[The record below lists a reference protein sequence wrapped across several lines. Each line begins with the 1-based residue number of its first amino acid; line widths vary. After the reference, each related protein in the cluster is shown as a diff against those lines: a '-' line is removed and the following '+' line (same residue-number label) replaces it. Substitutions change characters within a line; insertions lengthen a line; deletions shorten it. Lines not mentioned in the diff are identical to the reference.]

1 MKVLWIVN
9 SMMAEIAE
17 ESNRKAGFG
26 GGWIPAMSERLRYQS
41 DVDLAIV
48 VFGNNEKLS
57 YVHKNNI
64 QYYIFPQISGLHKNG
79 GGFNACKIWRTIIE
93 EFQPDI
99 IHIYGTEQPTSVEL
113 IRNFKN
119 IPIIVSLQGIL
130 TEYYKHYYGDMEFK
144 DIFGNITL
152 ADICLGSSGYFGRK
166 KFSNNLKYEQEILET
181 VKFVEGRTTWDRR
194 VSESINPELKYYK
207 CSRMLRKEFY
217 TADKW
222 DCNNMRKHTI
232 FIHQGNYAI
241 KGLHMLINAVGIL
254 QKKYPDIVVNIAGQD
269 PTKKNGIKGRL
280 AINGYSKYIKKLAEQ
295 LGVYK
300 KMNYVGSLDASKVAE
315 VLSNSNVMVIP
326 SAIENSPNSLAEA
339 MIIGTPCVASYVGG
353 NAEMLD
359 NGNAGLL
366 YAYNDPVMLA
376 DAIDRI
382 FSSDEYACA
391 VSKCEQRVASERHNP
406 EKLVNDLKRIYQNVV
421 NVEASKKEHY

>member
-1 MKVLWIVN
+1 MKILWIVN

-26 GGWIPAMSERLRYQS
+26 GGWIPAMSEKLRYQS
-41 DVDLAIV
+41 DIDLAIV
-48 VFGNNEKLS
+48 VFGNNDELS

-64 QYYIFPQISGLHKNG
+64 QYYIFPKISGLHKYG
-79 GGFNACKIWRTIIE
+79 GGSSACKTWMIILK

-99 IHIYGTEQPTSVEL
+99 IHIYGTEQPTSIEL
-113 IRNFKN
+113 IRNFKK

-144 DIFGNITL
+144 DIFGNISL
-152 ADICLGSSGYFGRK
+152 VDICLGSSGYFGRK
-166 KFSNNLKYEQEILET
+166 KFLNNIKYEREMLET
-181 VKFVEGRTTWDRR
+181 VKYVEGRTTWDKR
-194 VSESINPELKYYK
+194 VSEFINPKLKYYK

-217 TADKW
+217 TAAKW
-222 DCNNMRKHTI
+222 DCHNRNKHTI

-241 KGLHMLINAVGIL
+241 KGLHMLIKAVGIL
-254 QKKYPDIVVNIAGQD
+254 VKKYPDIVVNIAGQD
-269 PTKKNGIKGRL
+269 PTQKKGFKGKL
-280 AINGYSKYIKKLAEQ
+280 AINGYSKYIKKLAVQ
-295 LGVYK
+295 LDVYK
-300 KMNYVGSLDASKVAE
+300 KMNYIGSLDASKVAE
-315 VLSNSNVMVIP
+315 ILRNSNVMVIP

-353 NAEMLD
+353 NAEMLN

-366 YAYNDPVMLA
+366 YTYNDPVMLA

-382 FSSDEYACA
+382 FSSDEYACTI
-391 VSKCEQRVASERHNP
+391 SKCEQQIASERHNP
-406 EKLVNDLKRIYQNVV
+406 EKLVSDLKNIYQNVV
-421 NVEASKKEHY
+421 DVEKSKIV